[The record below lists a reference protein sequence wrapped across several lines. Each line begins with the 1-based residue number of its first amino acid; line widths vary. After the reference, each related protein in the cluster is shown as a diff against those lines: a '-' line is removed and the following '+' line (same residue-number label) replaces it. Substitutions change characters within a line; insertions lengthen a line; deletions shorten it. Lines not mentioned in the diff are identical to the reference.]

1 MEVSVFPDI
10 LNTVA
15 ELYIETNLCA
25 FQPHTQ
31 HVISYFNLKKKKKTA
46 QIVTSNPQRRSCNN
60 SNTMQSIHYQYIRTL
75 KKYFRQTWF

>member
-31 HVISYFNLKKKKKTA
+31 HAISYFNLKKNKK
-46 QIVTSNPQRRSCNN
+46 N
-60 SNTMQSIHYQYIRTL
+60 STNSHFKSPKEEL
-75 KKYFRQTWF
+75 

>member
-31 HVISYFNLKKKKKTA
+31 LVISYFNLKKTKK
-46 QIVTSNPQRRSCNN
+46 QN
-60 SNTMQSIHYQYIRTL
+60 STNSHFKSPKEEL
-75 KKYFRQTWF
+75 

>member
-31 HVISYFNLKKKKKTA
+31 HVISYFNLKKKKK
-46 QIVTSNPQRRSCNN
+46 N
-60 SNTMQSIHYQYIRTL
+60 STNSHFKSPKEEL
-75 KKYFRQTWF
+75 

>member
-31 HVISYFNLKKKKKTA
+31 HVISYFNLKTK
-46 QIVTSNPQRRSCNN
+46 N
-60 SNTMQSIHYQYIRTL
+60 STNSHFKSPKEEL
-75 KKYFRQTWF
+75 

>member
-15 ELYIETNLCA
+15 ELCIETNLCA

-31 HVISYFNLKKKKKTA
+31 YVISYFNLKKNK
-46 QIVTSNPQRRSCNN
+46 N
-60 SNTMQSIHYQYIRTL
+60 STNSHFKSPKEEL
-75 KKYFRQTWF
+75 

>member
-15 ELYIETNLCA
+15 ELCIETNLCA

-31 HVISYFNLKKKKKTA
+31 YVISYFNLKKNKQKK
-46 QIVTSNPQRRSCNN
+46 N
-60 SNTMQSIHYQYIRTL
+60 STNSHFKSPKEEL
-75 KKYFRQTWF
+75 

>member
-31 HVISYFNLKKKKKTA
+31 HVISYFNLKKKTKK
-46 QIVTSNPQRRSCNN
+46 N
-60 SNTMQSIHYQYIRTL
+60 STNSHFKSPKEEL
-75 KKYFRQTWF
+75 

>member
-31 HVISYFNLKKKKKTA
+31 HVISYFNLKKQKK
-46 QIVTSNPQRRSCNN
+46 N
-60 SNTMQSIHYQYIRTL
+60 STNSHFKSPKEEL
-75 KKYFRQTWF
+75 